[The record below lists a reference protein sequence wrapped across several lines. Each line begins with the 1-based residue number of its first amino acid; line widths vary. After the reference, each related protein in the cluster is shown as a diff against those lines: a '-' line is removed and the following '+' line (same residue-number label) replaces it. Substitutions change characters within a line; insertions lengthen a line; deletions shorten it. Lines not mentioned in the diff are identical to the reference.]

1 MTRTNTDDAENEI
14 FPRDQ
19 LEYYKLEVT
28 RLRTENER
36 LSSEVDFLRQALAA
50 TLSKIPQLEGAT
62 GSANAASTTP
72 LTPPQAPAG
81 SSRWLW
87 QHGATVPSYVRYF
100 SMASLMASP
109 VLLLI
114 ILILGLICTILF
126 FASVWFLPNGL
137 I

>member
-1 MTRTNTDDAENEI
+1 MTRANGDEVENEI

-50 TLSKIPQLEGAT
+50 TLSKIPQLEGAAAP
-62 GSANAASTTP
+62 ANTAST
-72 LTPPQAPAG
+72 PPESPAG

-87 QHGATVPSYVRYF
+87 QRGSTVPPYVRYF
-100 SMASLMASP
+100 SLASLMASP
-109 VLLLI
+109 VLLFVV
-114 ILILGLICTILF
+114 LILSLICTILF
-126 FASVWFLPNGL
+126 FASIWLLPNGL

>member
-1 MTRTNTDDAENEI
+1 MTTANADEAENEI

-50 TLSKIPQLEGAT
+50 TLSKIPQLEGVA
-62 GSANAASTTP
+62 GSASGASTTP
-72 LTPPQAPAG
+72 PTTPQSPAG
-81 SSRWLW
+81 SPRWPW
-87 QHGATVPSYVRYF
+87 PRGATVPSYLRYF
-100 SMASLMASP
+100 SMVLMASP
-109 VLLLI
+109 VLLFI
-114 ILILGLICTILF
+114 ILILGLICVILF
-126 FASVWFLPNGL
+126 LASFWFLPNGF